1 MPKPVDALS
10 LPPVPAAAPAT
21 HPWRDRVIAT
31 LFAFGLAVPLAA
43 LTFTWSTTMT
53 RFEKRAMAPWPAF
66 ALAPSFPPAFERA
79 FADRFGG
86 RDSLIH
92 AHHASLLGI
101 FGVSGLATVLP
112 GRDGWL
118 YWLGEDGLSLDRHY
132 RGTASFP
139 QAYIDGSVTELLRR
153 RQWLADH
160 GIAYVV
166 AVVPEKFTI
175 YPEYLPAWV
184 GGAAEPSPFDRTVA
198 ALHEHPE
205 LAFIDLRPALRA
217 AKARERV
224 YYRTDS
230 HWNYN
235 GATVGYDAIMREVA
249 RALPPGRLPGV
260 VPAPQPPYV
269 AGKDYYSGDLVTMLG
284 LARWIREDDVA
295 PLGKVLAD
303 AERRCARRVEPDPAP
318 GTELYVCARAGL
330 PRAVVLRDSM
340 FNPLIPIFAE
350 NFARV
355 LFVSSRRLDTS
366 LIEREKPDVVI
377 EELVERSLHAPGAY
391 PIPR

>member
-139 QAYIDGSVTELLRR
+139 QAYTVS
-153 RQWLADH
+153 
-160 GIAYVV
+160 
-166 AVVPEKFTI
+166 
-175 YPEYLPAWV
+175 
-184 GGAAEPSPFDRTVA
+184 RT
-198 ALHEHPE
+198 
-205 LAFIDLRPALRA
+205 
-217 AKARERV
+217 
-224 YYRTDS
+224 
-230 HWNYN
+230 
-235 GATVGYDAIMREVA
+235 
-249 RALPPGRLPGV
+249 
-260 VPAPQPPYV
+260 
-269 AGKDYYSGDLVTMLG
+269 
-284 LARWIREDDVA
+284 
-295 PLGKVLAD
+295 
-303 AERRCARRVEPDPAP
+303 
-318 GTELYVCARAGL
+318 
-330 PRAVVLRDSM
+330 
-340 FNPLIPIFAE
+340 
-350 NFARV
+350 
-355 LFVSSRRLDTS
+355 
-366 LIEREKPDVVI
+366 
-377 EELVERSLHAPGAY
+377 
-391 PIPR
+391 